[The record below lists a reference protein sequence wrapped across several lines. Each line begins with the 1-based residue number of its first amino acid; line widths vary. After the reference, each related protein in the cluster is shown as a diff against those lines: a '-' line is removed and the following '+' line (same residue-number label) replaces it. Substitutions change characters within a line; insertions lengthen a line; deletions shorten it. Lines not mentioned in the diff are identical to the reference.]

1 MATTDKESSAAG
13 TDNRPPMLVE
23 SDYESWKI
31 RIERY
36 IRGKPLGKLIWRSI
50 QNGPTPHLQITVTE
64 GQGDAA
70 VQVTRDKLDE
80 EFTEIE
86 NNRELADIQATN
98 ILSQG
103 LPRHVFNILN
113 QTRTGKEIWDNVEL
127 LMKGSGKSLQQ
138 KKEELFDEYERFRAI
153 GNESIHDYFVRFHK
167 LINDMKITQLDIPA
181 HQMNTK
187 FVNNLPPYWAKYVTN
202 VKNNKD
208 ISAITYVELYTYL
221 KSYEPHAMKT
231 LKKQEQSSSIVDP
244 LAYLATTSLTPPS
257 QPPAQSSNDAML
269 ATMNQIVNL
278 LSGFQKQFPPTNNQL
293 RTSSNSGTHATVH
306 DGNIITE
313 PVQRRAPGN
322 VGNTGNRGTKSYG
335 QMTDNKGK
343 KVICYNCCGEG
354 HVARQCK
361 EKKRVK
367 DSQYFKD
374 KMLLMEAK
382 EKGAVLDAE
391 AEAFLTDVECTAP
404 YDQPLAMTTI
414 NVFEVSHED
423 AYDSDVDEGPN
434 AAAAF
439 MANLSSTNGAST
451 SHVNE
456 VHTNDNPIFDNVNHL
471 MSHEMHKEEQLDS
484 DVDSDIDDNTIP
496 YHQYQIDSEVKTVP
510 TEVSSVSP
518 SEISMITILDDLRTQ
533 LDGHLKVNQ
542 EQSLVNESLRAEL
555 DKCKLEMQSLERNK
569 VKHDLDKTIVQRN
582 KRNAEL
588 EQENVLLKSNLSQKD
603 ESINFLKTENK
614 KVLSEKKD
622 LEERY
627 LEEIVCLKSANKVA
641 TDILQRFQQPT
652 QTIPMLT
659 KRPKLA
665 THDLHK
671 TALGSSNPWYAK
683 QAKIAQPTMYDG
695 HALLKP
701 THTPIRVHDSE
712 DSLVQAE
719 ISRTKM
725 SERPGT
731 IQPINYAEL
740 NALYSHFVPQK
751 ELSREQVYWLPADER
766 ATQLSD
772 QTKPVT
778 PFVHTRPAPSKV
790 RTQLLKLKET
800 FPAFE
805 TIIKRR
811 TTPTFH
817 EQGEWRFVHT
827 KKAFTEQVIPFY
839 EHVKELVQSLEEN
852 LVNEVTEFM
861 RIFDE
866 LDAEYEQCLLEKK
879 NWQIEKK
886 NLLIQNECLITDSI
900 AKDICS
906 IVLASDRD
914 RPLSEELSLNCD
926 REHSKVIELEAE
938 ILKTQQKLNES
949 EKRCAFIEKNHID
962 LQVKFQK
969 YKDCF
974 TNQTVCDNSNS
985 TASNAIFEINKLKDQ
1000 LQGKDDTIRNL
1011 QTQINIT
1018 KMLNVGPT
1026 VGSFDNQALETELTQ
1041 LKDAITSVRI
1051 QNDGFK
1057 VENENLKRH
1066 YKELSIANAHSR
1078 DVLIGKIT
1086 ALTAE
1091 NTKLKTELIS
1101 KFSSGPTTSEKPKVL
1116 APGMYA
1122 ISPKYIPPQRRVNRA
1137 IPTPLPKKQQVTFQE
1152 TPRLSNRPTQK
1163 PVVQQ
1168 NKKPNV
1174 PVNLSTGVKPATGA
1188 SKPMSKS
1195 DTRNHSTLP
1204 AKSEKARR
1212 VEDHHRNLNKKNHV
1226 DSRLNDKNTGFASN
1240 SNNVCNVCNEC
1251 LIFVNHDN
1259 CVVRS
1264 LKSVKP
1270 VNAKIPK
1277 AKHNV
1282 KTTKQVWKPKVV
1294 TSVKHKW
1301 KPTGRH
1307 FTLYDKYPLTRI
1319 VEPIVEPL
1327 ELTTCVSSNSKVT
1340 MISRFSNYKLSDRKA
1355 GFKGISGIFD

>member
-1 MATTDKESSAAG
+1 MSTDKESSAAG

-36 IRGKPLGKLIWRSI
+36 IRGKTLGKLIWRSI
-50 QNGPTPHLQITVTE
+50 QNGPTLHPQITVTE
-64 GQGDAA
+64 GQGDAV
-70 VQVTRDKLDE
+70 VQVTRDKTDE
-80 EFTEIE
+80 EFTENE
-86 NNRELADIQATN
+86 NDRELADIQATN
-98 ILSQG
+98 ILS
-103 LPRHVFNILN
+103 
-113 QTRTGKEIWDNVEL
+113 
-127 LMKGSGKSLQQ
+127 SGKSLLQ
-138 KKEELFDEYERFRAI
+138 KKEELFDEYEQFRAI

-167 LINDMKITQLDIPA
+167 LINDMKITQLGILT

-208 ISAITYVELYTYL
+208 ISATTYVELYTYL

-244 LAYLATTSLTPPS
+244 LAYLASTTHHHTPTQTTNPLPSTSSLTIPP
-257 QPPAQSSNDAML
+257 QPAAQSSNDAML
-269 ATMNQIVNL
+269 ATMNQIVNF

-293 RTSSNSGTHATVH
+293 RTSSNSRSHATVH
-306 DGNIITE
+306 DGKIVTE
-313 PVQRRAPGN
+313 TVQRRAPGN
-322 VGNTGNRGTKSYG
+322 VGNTGNRGTQSYG

-343 KVICYNCCGEG
+343 KVICYNCRGEG

-391 AEAFLTDVECTAP
+391 AEAFLADVECTAP
-404 YDQPLAMTTI
+404 YDEPLAITTT

-456 VHTNDNPIFDNVNHL
+456 VHTNDNPISDNVNHL
-471 MSHEMHKEEQLDS
+471 MSHEMHQEEQLNS

-496 YHQYQIDSEVKTVP
+496 YHQYQVYSEVKTVP

-518 SEISMITILDDLRTQ
+518 GEISMITILDDLRTQ

-542 EQSLVNESLRAEL
+542 EQSLVNESLRDEL

-569 VKHDLDKTIVQRN
+569 VKHDLYKTIVQRN

-603 ESINFLKTENK
+603 ESINFLKSESK

-627 LEEIVCLKSANKVA
+627 LEEIVCLKNANKVA
-641 TDILQRFQQPT
+641 TKILQKFQQPT

-659 KRPKLA
+659 KRPKLT

-683 QAKIAQPTMYDG
+683 HAKIAQPTLYDG
-695 HALLKP
+695 HAFLKP
-701 THTPIRVHDSE
+701 THNPVRVHNSE

-719 ISRTKM
+719 VSRSKM
-725 SERPGT
+725 SDKPGT
-731 IQPINYAEL
+731 IKPINYAEL

-751 ELSREQVYWLPADER
+751 ELSREQVYWLPAEEL
-766 ATQLSD
+766 ATQKSNPP
-772 QTKPVT
+772 KPVT
-778 PFVHTRPAPSKV
+778 PFVHTRPAPSKD
-790 RTQLLKLKET
+790 
-800 FPAFE
+800 
-805 TIIKRR
+805 
-811 TTPTFH
+811 
-817 EQGEWRFVHT
+817 
-827 KKAFTEQVIPFY
+827 FTDQVIPFY
-839 EHVKELVQSLEEN
+839 EHVKELIQSLDEN

-866 LDAEYEQCLLEKK
+866 LDTEYAQCVLEKK
-879 NWQIEKK
+879 NLQIEKK

-900 AKDICS
+900 AKDVCYV
-906 IVLASDRD
+906 VLASDIVV
-914 RPLSEELSLNCD
+914 PPSSNCLCEELRSNCD
-926 REHSKVIELEAE
+926 REHSKVVELEAE
-938 ILKTQQKLNES
+938 ILKKQQMLNES
-949 EKRCAFIEKNHID
+949 EKRCAFIEKNHVN

-969 YKDCF
+969 YKECLQ
-974 TNQTVCDNSNS
+974 NQRVCDNSNS

-1018 KMLNVGPT
+1018 RMLNVGST
-1026 VGSFDNQALETELTQ
+1026 VGSFDKQALETELTQ
-1041 LKDAITSVRI
+1041 LKDALTSVRI
-1051 QNDGFK
+1051 QIDGYK
-1057 VENENLKRH
+1057 AENVNLKRR
-1066 YKELSIANAHSR
+1066 YEELSKSNAYSR
-1078 DVLIGKIT
+1078 STFTAKIN

-1091 NTKLKTELIS
+1091 NAKLKTELS
-1101 KFSSGPTTSEKPKVL
+1101 GKKSSGSTASEKPKVL
-1116 APGMYA
+1116 ASGMYTN
-1122 ISPKYIPPQRRVNRA
+1122 SSKYVPPPKRA
-1137 IPTPLPKKQQVTFQE
+1137 NWVKPTPLPKKKQVTFQE
-1152 TPRLSNRPTQK
+1152 PPRTSNRPTQK
-1163 PVVQQ
+1163 PPVQQ

-1174 PVNLSTGVKPATGA
+1174 PVNLSTRTKPATE
-1188 SKPMSKS
+1188 SRKPMPKS
-1195 DTRNHSTLP
+1195 HTRNHRILP
-1204 AKSEKARR
+1204 SKSVNARR
-1212 VEDHHRNLNKKNHV
+1212 AADHNRKLNVV
-1226 DSRLNDKNTGFASN
+1226 DHNQ
-1240 SNNVCNVCNEC
+1240 
-1251 LIFVNHDN
+1251 FVI
-1259 CVVRS
+1259 RS
-1264 LKSVKP
+1264 LKSVNTKTP
-1270 VNAKIPK
+1270 Q
-1277 AKHNV
+1277 AKHSVNHTKKVWKATRNHNV
-1282 KTTKQVWKPKVV
+1282 NTTKTAWRPTGKVV
-1294 TSVKHKW
+1294 GSVKPQW

-1307 FTLYDKYPLTRI
+1307 LMTFRVRTASIRESGTS
-1319 VEPIVEPL
+1319 VL
-1327 ELTTCVSSNSKVT
+1327 EDLKALSWKTCQEGSLLN
-1340 MISRFSNYKLSDRKA
+1340 LSDHRSEELKKKDHKSLHNYSKYEHVRLKFSKWQNHEKITYWITGEAHEHQVKNRNDNELKILALHAKNA
-1355 GFKGISGIFD
+1355 GSSDLS